1 MLCEIGE
8 QHGFLALWAAMSAL
22 GALSVLV
29 LSSVVFIPFYGRPS
43 FEKWQYK
50 TNPKFPSPQLV
61 RKEVWQSLKGVAVGV
76 LCPVFAVY
84 ASSPARSLPFLDR
97 SIPLSMGYCGDP
109 HDISWSGH
117 LLQAAVIIGFSDFVE
132 YAYHWVGHYF
142 HFMWN
147 VHKHHHVFYNPTPF
161 AVIAD
166 EWMDQFIRSMPMV
179 ILPMMMPINIDLL
192 FGIFGTLFYG
202 YGVYLHWGYE
212 SPMLSAHNPI
222 FNTSYHHY
230 SHHATSI
237 IGRPVYT
244 GFFFKIWDYLFNT
257 NATTPCNCV
266 KCRPKRTLKD
276 YANVT
281 KPDYSIL
288 LQPSFWLNYVTSP
301 NVDVKE

>member
-8 QHGFLALWAAMSAL
+8 EHGFLALWAAMSVL
-22 GALSVLV
+22 GAISVLV
-29 LSSVVFIPFYGRPS
+29 LSSVVFVPFYGRPT

-50 TNPKFPSPQLV
+50 SNPKFPSPQLV
-61 RKEVWQSLKGVAVGV
+61 RKEIVQSLKGVAVGV
-76 LCPVFAVY
+76 LCPAFAIY
-84 ASSPARSLPFLDR
+84 AANRSVLGVR
-97 SIPLSMGYCGDP
+97 TYGYCNDP
-109 HDISWSGH
+109 NNIGWEGH
-117 LLQAAVIIGFSDFVE
+117 LVQAAIIIAFSDFVE
-132 YAYHWVGHYF
+132 YGYHWIGHYF

-212 SPMLSAHNPI
+212 SPNLSAHNPI

-230 SHHATSI
+230 THHATSI

-257 NATTPCNCV
+257 NSTSPCNCV
-266 KCRPKRTLKD
+266 ECRPKRSPNEYEKII
-276 YANVT
+276 

-288 LQPSFWLNYVTSP
+288 IQPSFWTNYLTGPV
-301 NVDVKE
+301 VDVKE